1 MSPCSLPAH
10 RALLSAV
17 CLLLPP
23 LSLSLPEVPHI
34 ALFFGT
40 KTRYEEVNR
49 ALLLDPL
56 WVNRSVLRP
65 PPGES
70 CSPVH
75 LTALIRHGSRFPT
88 AKNIQRIR
96 RLSELVAIAG
106 GEATG
111 WGAAGGVATGVGSG
125 EGAAGG
131 GATGG
136 TTGGAT
142 GDWLREIRSWENWYT
157 EDMDGE
163 TRSRGAER
171 D

>member
-23 LSLSLPEVPHI
+23 LSLSLSLSLPEVPHI
-34 ALFFGT
+34 ARFFGT

-88 AKNIQRIR
+88 VKNIQRIR
-96 RLSELVAIAG
+96 RLSELVA
-106 GEATG
+106 
-111 WGAAGGVATGVGSG
+111 AAGGGATGGG
-125 EGAAGG
+125 TAGGGATGGGTAGG

-136 TTGGAT
+136 TTGGGT
-142 GDWLREIRSWENWYT
+142 GTGCGRSEL
-157 EDMDGE
+157 GE
-163 TRSRGAER
+163 LVHGGHGR
-171 D
+171 